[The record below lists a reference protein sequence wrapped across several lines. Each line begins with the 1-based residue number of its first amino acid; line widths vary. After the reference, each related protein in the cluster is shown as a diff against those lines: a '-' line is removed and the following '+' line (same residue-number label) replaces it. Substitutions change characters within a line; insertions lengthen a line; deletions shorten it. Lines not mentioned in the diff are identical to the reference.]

1 MPQCLTTGAIRRIDL
16 SPCLLLDRNRGDE
29 SFSSFS
35 RLTCTA
41 LKERAPHAQAFVLV
55 YRASA
60 RDRRTVPPQA
70 SAAWS
75 CHKATSLLHDGG
87 PAPASLSRGWLR
99 RRGAAHPKSGR
110 PAWPGRM
117 PPTMGSRLGVR
128 GLGPL
133 TLRDVDGSG
142 GRAAKEE
149 GSGGAVSSGRCPP
162 RDASGFRRLDPED
175 AAVAARGGGEEVP
188 RDERY
193 GRQCGS
199 GR

>member
-87 PAPASLSRGWLR
+87 PAPASLSRMATAPR
-99 RRGAAHPKSGR
+99 SSA
-110 PAWPGRM
+110 
-117 PPTMGSRLGVR
+117 SRIGKAGEAQADACYDGVAS
-128 GLGPL
+128 
-133 TLRDVDGSG
+133 TTG
-142 GRAAKEE
+142 GRRWSA
-149 GSGGAVSSGRCPP
+149 AVSKPLP
-162 RDASGFRRLDPED
+162 
-175 AAVAARGGGEEVP
+175 AARSSLRVSSRGGG
-188 RDERY
+188 
-193 GRQCGS
+193 GAAAAWLCGTS
-199 GR
+199 SRGPGAS